1 MRSIA
6 LIPLALAVLG
16 CRSTRSEDP
25 PVHLQQN
32 MDFQERGDP
41 QEFNGFFE
49 DGRVM
54 RKPPDGV
61 VAVGLLKDDDHLHQG
76 RNLDGTLADA
86 LPPSIKLDEKL
97 LVRGEQRYNIYCAPC
112 HGQTGHG
119 DGPVTRRGG
128 GFAVV
133 PANLHLARLRPE
145 ALGYFFHVVSNGK
158 GKMRPYK
165 AQIPVEDR
173 WAIAAWVRTL
183 QRSHDA
189 KESEVP
195 AAAAPGAAPAPGGAA
210 PSAPP
215 TTPRGAAAPAPAG
228 QKGATP

>member
-1 MRSIA
+1 MRTLS
-6 LIPLALAVLG
+6 LALVAVATIG
-16 CRSTRSEDP
+16 CRGTRSEDP
-25 PVHLQQN
+25 PVHLNWN

-41 QEFNGFFE
+41 QEFNGFFA

-54 RKPPDGV
+54 RKPPEGT
-61 VAVGLLKDDDHLHQG
+61 VAVGFLKDDDHLYQG

-97 LVRGEQRYNIYCAPC
+97 LGRGEARFNIYCAPC

-119 DGPVTRRGG
+119 DGPATRRGG
-128 GFAVV
+128 GFAVA

-145 ALGYFFHVVSNGK
+145 ALGYFFHVVTHGK
-158 GKMRPYK
+158 GKMRSYK

-189 KESEVP
+189 KQSDMPP
-195 AAAAPGAAPAPGGAA
+195 AAAAPAQGG
-210 PSAPP
+210 
-215 TTPRGAAAPAPAG
+215 APAPARG
-228 QKGATP
+228 DAKDAQKGATP

>member
-1 MRSIA
+1 MAMQRLA
-6 LIPLALAVLG
+6 LLTLALAVLG
-16 CRSTRSEDP
+16 CRGTRSEDP
-25 PVHLQQN
+25 PVHLNWN

-41 QEFNGFFE
+41 QEFNGFFA

-54 RKPPDGV
+54 RTPPEGT
-61 VAVGLLKDDDHLHQG
+61 VAVGFLKDDDHLYQG

-97 LVRGEQRYNIYCAPC
+97 LGRGEARFNIYCAPC

-119 DGPVTRRGG
+119 DGPATRRGG
-128 GFAVV
+128 GFAVA

-145 ALGYFFHVVSNGK
+145 ALGYFFHVISNGK
-158 GKMRPYK
+158 GKMRSYK

-189 KESEVP
+189 KQSDMPP
-195 AAAAPGAAPAPGGAA
+195 AAAAPAPGAPAPQPG
-210 PSAPP
+210 
-215 TTPRGAAAPAPAG
+215 RGDAKDA

>member
-1 MRSIA
+1 MATHARCSGLA
-6 LIPLALAVLG
+6 LLALALGAAGG
-16 CRSTRSEDP
+16 CRGNRSEDP

-41 QEFNGFFE
+41 QEFNGFFA

-54 RKPPDGV
+54 RKPPEGT
-61 VAVGLLKDDDHLHQG
+61 VAVGLLKDDDHLHRG
-76 RNLDGTLADA
+76 RNLDGSLADA

-97 LVRGEQRYNIYCAPC
+97 LLRGEARFNIYCAPC

-128 GFAVV
+128 GMQPPPV
-133 PANLHLARLRPE
+133 NLHLARLRPE
-145 ALGYFFHVVSNGK
+145 ALGYFYNVVTNGK

-165 AQIPVEDR
+165 SQIPVADR

-183 QRSHDA
+183 QVSHDA
-189 KESEVP
+189 KAGDIP
-195 AAAAPGAAPAPGGAA
+195 AVAPQAGGTA
-210 PSAPP
+210 SAP
-215 TTPRGAAAPAPAG
+215 
-228 QKGATP
+228 KGVAQ

>member
-1 MRSIA
+1 MTTYLRMG
-6 LIPLALAVLG
+6 LALVALAG
-16 CRSTRSEDP
+16 CRGTRSEDP

-41 QEFNGFFE
+41 QEFSGFFA

-54 RKPPDGV
+54 RKPPEGT
-61 VAVGLLKDDDHLHQG
+61 VAVGLLKDDDHLHRG

-86 LPPSIKLDEKL
+86 LPPSIKLDDKL
-97 LVRGEQRYNIYCAPC
+97 LSRGEARFGIYCAPC
-112 HGQTGHG
+112 HGGAGRG

-128 GFAVV
+128 GMMPA

-145 ALGYFFHVVSNGK
+145 PLGYFYQVISNGK

-183 QRSHDA
+183 QVSHDA
-189 KESEVP
+189 
-195 AAAAPGAAPAPGGAA
+195 AA
-210 PSAPP
+210 
-215 TTPRGAAAPAPAG
+215 AAAPAPKPTAPPPG
-228 QKGATP
+228 GAPGGAPKGATP

>member
-1 MRSIA
+1 
-6 LIPLALAVLG
+6 VLG
-16 CRSTRSEDP
+16 CRGTRSEDP

-97 LVRGEQRYNIYCAPC
+97 LVRGEQRFNIYCAPC

-145 ALGYFFHVVSNGK
+145 SLGYFFHVVTNGK

-165 AQIPVEDR
+165 AQISVEDR

-189 KESEVP
+189 KQSDVP
-195 AAAAPGAAPAPGGAA
+195 AAAAPGAAPAAPTAPG
-210 PSAPP
+210 
-215 TTPRGAAAPAPAG
+215 APAPAG
-228 QKGATP
+228 PKGATP